1 MNAEK
6 TPTVNDWAQAIYID
20 FEGRMHEPASFLGV
34 ACDGVWSV
42 SIIEPA
48 LWPLAERGHSLG
60 EVEAGSAHEVFK
72 KIRERAVSEQRLIV
86 AWSEREEREILE
98 TPHLTQEDRDWWT
111 ANLINGLDFARKW
124 AKHLSLPVEGRKSN
138 RGGTNKNPLSSYLK
152 LIGYDVPP
160 GLGSGMAAQRI
171 LHARRQLTAK
181 TKFGDVSKMTRT
193 AKSKW
198 TRGLGHNYHDCI
210 GLSQVMLTLQRW
222 IDSAEVFLKTELTI
236 EIDGKIQPLMK
247 FVGNRKHAFH
257 VITAWNPGG
266 VRASVDEN
274 AVADEK
280 LLTEIQTR
288 RVEAYRAV
296 GSDPDSP
303 HKEDG
308 WIVAGIKESEA
319 VDLGRRFGQIA
330 IFRIEQGRL
339 NVVGCQGNWR
349 LSRPL

>member
-6 TPTVNDWAQAIYID
+6 TPTVNDWARAIYID

-72 KIRERAVSEQRLIV
+72 KIRERAVSERRLIV
-86 AWSEREEREILE
+86 AWSEREEKEILE
-98 TPHLTQEDRDWWT
+98 TPGLTQEDRDWW
-111 ANLINGLDFARKW
+111 ADNLINGLALARTW
-124 AKHLSLPVEGRKSN
+124 AKKLSLRIEPKKSN
-138 RGGTNKNPLSSYLK
+138 RGSTNNNPLSSYLK
-152 LIGYDVPP
+152 VIGYNVPS
-160 GLGSGMAAQRI
+160 GLGSGLAAQRI
-171 LHARRQLTAK
+171 LHVRKQLTAK
-181 TKFGDVSKMTRT
+181 TKIGDVEKMTRT

-210 GLSQVMLTLQRW
+210 GLSLVMLTLQRW
-222 IDSAEVFLKTELTI
+222 IDSAEVFLKTELAVQMD
-236 EIDGKIQPLMK
+236 EGIQPLIDV
-247 FVGNRKHAFH
+247 VGNRRRAFH

-266 VRASVDEN
+266 VLASADEN
-274 AVADEK
+274 SFADAR
-280 LLTEIQTR
+280 LLAEIQTR
-288 RVEAYRAV
+288 RLEAYRAV

-308 WIVAGIKESEA
+308 WIVAGMKESEA

-339 NVVGCQGNWR
+339 TVVGCQGNWR